1 MASLRPIYSE
11 HIMNIESLAD
21 YMSEFRIRVVDSG
34 FKRDVQ
40 DFVQSIP
47 PNQSNIIALRE
58 IAVKLRDGLEKIQ
71 GSDLPDAL
79 NRLFPTQRIRPFTE
93 KNYLNEV
100 VNLHGNKTIAQ
111 SDFFSKLHTIV
122 QQIHTELQQ
131 NEAEIVKIETFISSY
146 VEKDVK
152 QLSDDSHALIS
163 IILKDLSTV
172 SSLKELTKTLS
183 AWNRVLPL
191 YHRLLK
197 SESPED
203 IRLVEVQNGSID
215 FIVNL
220 DVNVAVNL
228 AEIFATGF
236 KCYVAYLAYKKL
248 LKPITDTYFGN
259 QKLIEGEAVRDREM
273 LNNIGMAI
281 EARIRQQH
289 EKAVENGVKS
299 VHPDKMIEQITNLVT
314 SHIVRGNDIKL
325 IALPKTTGQESVQ
338 TKNDLRE
345 SSIEAKNA
353 QRVLPPDDMTKLLE
367 MYGEI
372 KGDSKT

>member
-1 MASLRPIYSE
+1 
-11 HIMNIESLAD
+11 MNIETLAD
-21 YMSEFRIRVVDSG
+21 YIAEFRIRVIDSG
-34 FKRDVQ
+34 FKRDVT
-40 DFVQSIP
+40 DFVQSVP

-58 IAVKLRDGLEKIQ
+58 IAVKLRDGLEKIH

-79 NRLFPTQRIRPFTE
+79 NKLFPTQKVRPFTE
-93 KNYLNEV
+93 KNYLGDV
-100 VNLHGNKTIAQ
+100 TSLVGNKTIAQ
-111 SDFFSKLHTIV
+111 ADFFTKLHALV
-122 QQIHTELQQ
+122 QQIQAELQQ
-131 NEAEIVKIETFISSY
+131 NEAEIVKIEAFITSY

-152 QLSDDSHALIS
+152 QLSDTKHALVS
-163 IILKDLSTV
+163 IILKDIATV

-220 DVNVAVNL
+220 DVDVAVNL
-228 AEIFATGF
+228 ADVFATGF

-259 QKLIEGEAVRDREM
+259 QKLIDGEAGRDREM

-281 EARIRQQH
+281 EARIKQQH
-289 EKAVENGVKS
+289 EKAVESGVMS
-299 VHPDKMIEQITNLVT
+299 VHPEKMIEQITNLVT
-314 SHIVRGNDIKL
+314 AHIVRGNDIKL
-325 IALPKTTGQESVQ
+325 IALPKTTNAEAAQ

-353 QRVLPPDDMTKLLE
+353 RRVLPPDDMTKLLD

-372 KGDSKT
+372 KGESKT